1 MSPVSHEILC
11 HGDDQRRERGV
22 KIRPIH
28 RRQELSYCHSPGRF
42 FGSIFDPSAT
52 CWDECARCI
61 YLYGRCDCVWVAK
74 LEVSSQKVN
83 INLFRANPPSTSF
96 SLRGSEASIRLSLLL
111 SPPWFPSASPLTHTR
126 LHARARLSFGSSSPE
141 QQRAGEQKVDHHPKP
156 QRNTATDHH
165 RPKGCDIHQ
174 PLLACFALE
183 TLVEIVSCSDSWTG
197 KTDPSHHP
205 RTFNRLRHPGYI
217 LRFFGTLSFFGICSV
232 SILCRLI
239 PFPPRTSFSALYHR
253 GRRRRRANWTKS

>member
-1 MSPVSHEILC
+1 MSFA
-11 HGDDQRRERGV
+11 REVFRV
-22 KIRPIH
+22 DLRSFCYV
-28 RRQELSYCHSPGRF
+28 LGRV
-42 FGSIFDPSAT
+42 
-52 CWDECARCI
+52 CEM
-61 YLYGRCDCVWVAK
+61 YL
-74 LEVSSQKVN
+74 
-83 INLFRANPPSTSF
+83 
-96 SLRGSEASIRLSLLL
+96 SLRSLRLCVGCKVGSFKSESEHQ
-111 SPPWFPSASPLTHTR
+111 PFPSQSALDVILSAWIRSFYSSLCYPLHRGPPPFSPLTHTR

-183 TLVEIVSCSDSWTG
+183 TLVEIVSCSDSCTG
-197 KTDPSHHP
+197 KTHLSHHP
-205 RTFNRLRHPGYI
+205 RTFSRLRHPGYI